1 MSTQETNHLP
11 LSVCLPLSPPTH
23 THTILFGYFKPECP
37 LLLLP
42 ATVSTSLPFFECGLK
57 SLAFKKFDYVKF
69 ACGEIKFIHR
79 FTIFVPDCCC
89 RVATPPPSPHF
100 TSSLPPACLFMPFFL
115 LLLLLCR
122 RCLAFSFFMTAFPH
136 FRHQAEKQR
145 KTTRTT

>member
-11 LSVCLPLSPPTH
+11 LSVCLPPPPPLH
-23 THTILFGYFKPECP
+23 THTILFGYFKPECR
-37 LLLLP
+37 LFLLP

-89 RVATPPPSPHF
+89 RVATHTPPLTLPHPF
-100 TSSLPPACLFMPFFL
+100 LLPAMPFFL
-115 LLLLLCR
+115 LLLLFCR

-145 KTTRTT
+145 KITRTT